1 MMNEILPPK
10 LPERNPETHKAHS
23 RQVLWQVTVPLAIGV
38 ILALVFAVLATMAG
52 PAEASL
58 WADISLIFIL
68 IPLMVVALL
77 FIALFAAMGYGVYR
91 LLQIL
96 PLYAR
101 RAQVFVFKLG
111 QRVRTGSD
119 LAVEPILRIH
129 SFRAGVRAL
138 RRKPG
143 A

>member
-1 MMNEILPPK
+1 MNEILPPR
-10 LPERNPETHKAHS
+10 LPERNPETQKAHS
-23 RQVLWQVTVPLAIGV
+23 RQVLWQITLPIAIGV
-38 ILALVFAVLATMAG
+38 IVALVFAVLATMAG

-68 IPLMVVALL
+68 IPLMVVSLM

-96 PLYAR
+96 PGYAR
-101 RAQVFVFKLG
+101 RGQDLALKLE

-119 LAVEPILRIH
+119 LAVEPILRVH
-129 SFRAGVRAL
+129 SWRASIRAL
-138 RRKPG
+138 RRNLR